1 MKKIIPFQKE
11 LSFDTKI
18 YEISS
23 ISLEHTLK
31 LKEENQIS
39 GEFIISGTY
48 KLTEASINV
57 DPFEYILP
65 FSISIDKKY
74 DTKNIDVDIND
85 FYYELSA
92 NQILS
97 VNIEVVIDG
106 LEEKEEIFVT
116 KEKTVIPN
124 EPEDIREEVD
134 TKELATEENPE
145 PVVKTEPQ
153 SEEIPRDETAK
164 SIFEN
169 LDENERYSVY
179 KIHIVTENDTIESI
193 LQKYQITKEELEAY
207 NDLNDMQIGSKLIIQ
222 ANENQ

>member
-1 MKKIIPFQKE
+1 MKKLIPFQKD
-11 LSFDTKI
+11 LNFDNKI
-18 YEISS
+18 HEISS

-31 LKEENQIS
+31 LNEGNQIS
-39 GEFIISGTY
+39 GEFIVSGTY

-74 DTKNIDVDIND
+74 ETKNINVDIND
-85 FYYELSA
+85 FYYELVN

-97 VNIEVVIDG
+97 INIEVVIDN

-124 EPEDIREEVD
+124 EPEDIREE
-134 TKELATEENPE
+134 TPNEENQE
-145 PVVKTEPQ
+145 ETETVSKTEN
-153 SEEIPRDETAK
+153 ENTETTK

-169 LDENERYSVY
+169 LDENERYAVY
-179 KIHIVTENDTIESI
+179 KVHVVTENDTVESI

-207 NDLNDMQIGSKLIIQ
+207 NDLNDVQMGSKLIIKD
-222 ANENQ
+222 NENK

>member
-1 MKKIIPFQKE
+1 MKKLIPFQKD
-11 LSFDTKI
+11 LNFDNKI
-18 YEISS
+18 HEISS

-31 LKEENQIS
+31 LNEGNQIS
-39 GEFIISGTY
+39 GEFIVSGTY

-74 DTKNIDVDIND
+74 ETKNINVDIND
-85 FYYELSA
+85 FYYELIN

-97 VNIEVVIDG
+97 INIEVVIDN
-106 LEEKEEIFVT
+106 LEEKEETFVT

-124 EPEDIREEVD
+124 EPEDIREE
-134 TKELATEENPE
+134 TTNEENQE
-145 PVVKTEPQ
+145 ETETVSKTEN
-153 SEEIPRDETAK
+153 ENTETTK

-169 LDENERYSVY
+169 LDENERYAVY
-179 KIHIVTENDTIESI
+179 KVHVVTENDTVESI

-207 NDLNDMQIGSKLIIQ
+207 NDLNDVQMGSKLIIKD
-222 ANENQ
+222 NENK

>member
-1 MKKIIPFQKE
+1 MKKLIPFQKD
-11 LSFDTKI
+11 LSFDNKI
-18 YEISS
+18 HEISS

-31 LKEENQIS
+31 LNEGNQIS
-39 GEFIISGTY
+39 GEFIVSGTY

-74 DTKNIDVDIND
+74 ETKNINVDIND
-85 FYYELSA
+85 FYYELVN

-97 VNIEVVIDG
+97 INIEVVIDN

-124 EPEDIREEVD
+124 EPEDIREE
-134 TKELATEENPE
+134 TPNEENQE
-145 PVVKTEPQ
+145 ETETVSKTEN
-153 SEEIPRDETAK
+153 ENTETTK

-169 LDENERYSVY
+169 LDENERYAVY
-179 KIHIVTENDTIESI
+179 KVHVVTENDTVESI

-207 NDLNDMQIGSKLIIQ
+207 NDLNDVQMGSKLIIKD
-222 ANENQ
+222 NENK

>member
-1 MKKIIPFQKE
+1 MKKLIPFQKD
-11 LSFDTKI
+11 LSFDNKI
-18 YEISS
+18 HEISS

-31 LKEENQIS
+31 LNEGNQIS
-39 GEFIISGTY
+39 GEFIVSGTY

-74 DTKNIDVDIND
+74 ETKNINVDIND
-85 FYYELSA
+85 FYYELVN

-97 VNIEVVIDG
+97 INIEVVIDN

-124 EPEDIREEVD
+124 EPEDIREEIPN
-134 TKELATEENPE
+134 EENQE
-145 PVVKTEPQ
+145 ETETVSKTEN
-153 SEEIPRDETAK
+153 ENTETTK

-169 LDENERYSVY
+169 LDENERYAVY
-179 KIHIVTENDTIESI
+179 KVHVVTENDTVESI

-207 NDLNDMQIGSKLIIQ
+207 NDLNDVQMGSKLIIKD
-222 ANENQ
+222 NENK

>member
-1 MKKIIPFQKE
+1 MKKLIPFQKD
-11 LSFDTKI
+11 LSFDNKI
-18 YEISS
+18 HEISS

-31 LKEENQIS
+31 LNEGNQIS
-39 GEFIISGTY
+39 GEFIVSGTY

-74 DTKNIDVDIND
+74 ETKNINVDIND
-85 FYYELSA
+85 FYYELIN

-97 VNIEVVIDG
+97 INIEVVIDN
-106 LEEKEEIFVT
+106 LEEKEETFVT

-124 EPEDIREEVD
+124 EPEDIREE
-134 TKELATEENPE
+134 TPNEENQE
-145 PVVKTEPQ
+145 ETETVSKTEN
-153 SEEIPRDETAK
+153 ENTETTK

-169 LDENERYSVY
+169 LDENERYAVY
-179 KIHIVTENDTIESI
+179 KVHVVTENDTVESI

-207 NDLNDMQIGSKLIIQ
+207 NDLNDVQMGSKLIIKD
-222 ANENQ
+222 NENK

>member
-1 MKKIIPFQKE
+1 MKKLIPFHKD
-11 LSFDTKI
+11 LSFDNKI
-18 YEISS
+18 HEISS

-31 LKEENQIS
+31 LNEGNQIS
-39 GEFIISGTY
+39 GEFIVSGTY

-74 DTKNIDVDIND
+74 ETKNINVDIND
-85 FYYELSA
+85 FYYELVN

-97 VNIEVVIDG
+97 INIEVVIDN
-106 LEEKEEIFVT
+106 LEEKEETFVT

-124 EPEDIREEVD
+124 EPEDIREE
-134 TKELATEENPE
+134 TPNEENQE
-145 PVVKTEPQ
+145 EIETVSKTEN
-153 SEEIPRDETAK
+153 ENTETTK

-169 LDENERYSVY
+169 LDENERYAVY
-179 KIHIVTENDTIESI
+179 KVHVVTENDTVESI

-207 NDLNDMQIGSKLIIQ
+207 NDLNDVQMGSKLIIKD
-222 ANENQ
+222 NENK

>member
-1 MKKIIPFQKE
+1 MKKLIPFQKD
-11 LSFDTKI
+11 LSFDNKI
-18 YEISS
+18 HEISS

-31 LKEENQIS
+31 LNEGNQIS
-39 GEFIISGTY
+39 GEFIVSGTY

-74 DTKNIDVDIND
+74 ETKNINVDIND
-85 FYYELSA
+85 FYYELIN

-97 VNIEVVIDG
+97 INIEVVIDN
-106 LEEKEEIFVT
+106 LEEKEETFVT

-124 EPEDIREEVD
+124 EPEDIREE
-134 TKELATEENPE
+134 TTNEENQE
-145 PVVKTEPQ
+145 ETETVSKTEN
-153 SEEIPRDETAK
+153 ENTETTK

-179 KIHIVTENDTIESI
+179 KVHVVTENDTVESI

-207 NDLNDMQIGSKLIIQ
+207 NDLNDVQMGSKLIIKD
-222 ANENQ
+222 NENK

>member
-1 MKKIIPFQKE
+1 MKKLIPFQKD
-11 LSFDTKI
+11 LSFDNKI
-18 YEISS
+18 NEISS

-31 LKEENQIS
+31 LNEGNQIS
-39 GEFIISGTY
+39 GEFIVSGTY

-74 DTKNIDVDIND
+74 ETKNINVDIND
-85 FYYELSA
+85 FYYELVN

-97 VNIEVVIDG
+97 INIEVVIDN

-124 EPEDIREEVD
+124 EPEDIREEIPN
-134 TKELATEENPE
+134 EENQE
-145 PVVKTEPQ
+145 ETETVSKTEN
-153 SEEIPRDETAK
+153 ENTETTK

-169 LDENERYSVY
+169 LDENERYAVY
-179 KIHIVTENDTIESI
+179 KVHVVTENDTVESI

-207 NDLNDMQIGSKLIIQ
+207 NDLNDVQMGSKLIIKD
-222 ANENQ
+222 NENK

>member
-1 MKKIIPFQKE
+1 MKKLIPFQKD
-11 LSFDTKI
+11 LSFDNKI
-18 YEISS
+18 HEISS

-31 LKEENQIS
+31 LNEGNQIS
-39 GEFIISGTY
+39 GEFTVSGTY

-74 DTKNIDVDIND
+74 ETKNINVDIND
-85 FYYELSA
+85 FYYELIN

-97 VNIEVVIDG
+97 INIEVVIDN
-106 LEEKEEIFVT
+106 LEEKEETFVT

-124 EPEDIREEVD
+124 EPEDIREE
-134 TKELATEENPE
+134 TTNEENQE
-145 PVVKTEPQ
+145 ETETVSKTEN
-153 SEEIPRDETAK
+153 ENTETTK

-169 LDENERYSVY
+169 LDENERYAVY
-179 KIHIVTENDTIESI
+179 KVHVVTENDTVESI

-207 NDLNDMQIGSKLIIQ
+207 NDLNDVQMGSKLIIKD
-222 ANENQ
+222 NENK

>member
-1 MKKIIPFQKE
+1 MKKLIPFQKD
-11 LSFDTKI
+11 LSFDNKI
-18 YEISS
+18 HEISS

-31 LKEENQIS
+31 LNEGNQIS
-39 GEFIISGTY
+39 GEFIVSGTY

-74 DTKNIDVDIND
+74 ETKNINVDIND
-85 FYYELSA
+85 FYYELVN

-97 VNIEVVIDG
+97 INIEVVIDN

-124 EPEDIREEVD
+124 EPEDIREE
-134 TKELATEENPE
+134 TSNEEKQEETETIS
-145 PVVKTEPQ
+145 KTEN
-153 SEEIPRDETAK
+153 ENTETAK

-169 LDENERYSVY
+169 LDENERYAVY
-179 KIHIVTENDTIESI
+179 KVHVVTENDTVESI
-193 LQKYQITKEELEAY
+193 MQKYQITKEELEAY
-207 NDLNDMQIGSKLIIQ
+207 NDLNDVQMGSKLIIKD
-222 ANENQ
+222 NENK

>member
-1 MKKIIPFQKE
+1 MKKLIPFQKD
-11 LSFDTKI
+11 LSFDNKI
-18 YEISS
+18 HEISS

-31 LKEENQIS
+31 LNEGNQIS
-39 GEFIISGTY
+39 GEFTVSGTY

-74 DTKNIDVDIND
+74 ETKNINVDIND
-85 FYYELSA
+85 FYYELIN

-97 VNIEVVIDG
+97 INIEVVIDN
-106 LEEKEEIFVT
+106 LEEKEETFVT

-124 EPEDIREEVD
+124 EPEDISEE
-134 TKELATEENPE
+134 TTNEENQE
-145 PVVKTEPQ
+145 ETETVSKTEN
-153 SEEIPRDETAK
+153 ENTETTK

-169 LDENERYSVY
+169 LDENERYAVY
-179 KIHIVTENDTIESI
+179 KVHVVTENDTVESI

-207 NDLNDMQIGSKLIIQ
+207 NDLNDVQMGSKLIIKD
-222 ANENQ
+222 NENK

>member
-1 MKKIIPFQKE
+1 MKKIIPFRKE
-11 LSFDTKI
+11 LSFDSKI

-31 LKEENQIS
+31 LKEDNQIS

-85 FYYELSA
+85 FYYELSS

-106 LEEKEEIFVT
+106 LEEKEETFVT

-124 EPEDIREEVD
+124 ETEDDREELETEEKIE
-134 TKELATEENPE
+134 TKENIE
-145 PVVKTEPQ
+145 PVAKTEQ
-153 SEEIPRDETAK
+153 IEEPRDESTK

-179 KIHIVTENDTIESI
+179 KVHVVTENDTVESI
-193 LQKYQITKEELEAY
+193 LQNYQITKDQLEAY
-207 NDLNDMQIGSKLIIQ
+207 NDLNDLQVGSKLIVQ
-222 ANENQ
+222 ANEN

>member
-1 MKKIIPFQKE
+1 MKKIIPFRKE
-11 LSFDTKI
+11 LSFDSKI

-31 LKEENQIS
+31 LKEDNQIS

-85 FYYELSA
+85 FYYELSS

-124 EPEDIREEVD
+124 ETEDDREELETEEKIE
-134 TKELATEENPE
+134 TKENIE
-145 PVVKTEPQ
+145 PVAKTEQ
-153 SEEIPRDETAK
+153 IEEPRDESTK

-179 KIHIVTENDTIESI
+179 KVHVVTENDTVESI
-193 LQKYQITKEELEAY
+193 LQNYQITKDQLEAY
-207 NDLNDMQIGSKLIIQ
+207 NDLNDLQVGSKLIIQ
-222 ANENQ
+222 ANEN

>member
-1 MKKIIPFQKE
+1 MKKIIPFRKE
-11 LSFDTKI
+11 LSFDSKI

-31 LKEENQIS
+31 LKEDNQIS

-85 FYYELSA
+85 FYYELSS

-106 LEEKEEIFVT
+106 LEEKEETFVT

-124 EPEDIREEVD
+124 ETEDDREELETEEKIE
-134 TKELATEENPE
+134 TKENIE
-145 PVVKTEPQ
+145 PVAKTEQ
-153 SEEIPRDETAK
+153 IEEPRDESTK

-179 KIHIVTENDTIESI
+179 KVHVVKENDTVESI
-193 LQKYQITKEELEAY
+193 LQNYQITKDQLEAY
-207 NDLNDMQIGSKLIIQ
+207 NDLNDLQVGSKLIIQ
-222 ANENQ
+222 ANEN

>member
-1 MKKIIPFQKE
+1 MKKLIPFQKD
-11 LSFDTKI
+11 LSFDNKI
-18 YEISS
+18 HEISS

-31 LKEENQIS
+31 LNEGNQIS
-39 GEFIISGTY
+39 GEFIVSGTY

-74 DTKNIDVDIND
+74 ETKNINVDIND
-85 FYYELSA
+85 FYYELVN

-97 VNIEVVIDG
+97 INIEVVIDN
-106 LEEKEEIFVT
+106 LEEKEETFVT

-124 EPEDIREEVD
+124 EPEDIREE
-134 TKELATEENPE
+134 TLNEENQE
-145 PVVKTEPQ
+145 ETETVSKTEN
-153 SEEIPRDETAK
+153 ENTETTK

-179 KIHIVTENDTIESI
+179 KVHVVTENDTVESI

-207 NDLNDMQIGSKLIIQ
+207 NDLNDVQMGSKLIIKD
-222 ANENQ
+222 NENK

>member
-1 MKKIIPFQKE
+1 MKKIIPFRKE
-11 LSFDTKI
+11 LSFDSKI

-31 LKEENQIS
+31 LKEDNQIS

-85 FYYELSA
+85 FYYELSS

-106 LEEKEEIFVT
+106 LEEKEETFVT

-124 EPEDIREEVD
+124 ETEDDREEL
-134 TKELATEENPE
+134 ETEEKIETNENIE
-145 PVVKTEPQ
+145 PVAKTEQ
-153 SEEIPRDETAK
+153 IEEPRDESTK

-179 KIHIVTENDTIESI
+179 KVHVVTENDTVESI
-193 LQKYQITKEELEAY
+193 LQNYQITKDRLEAY
-207 NDLNDMQIGSKLIIQ
+207 NDLNDLQVGSKLIIQ
-222 ANENQ
+222 ANEN

>member
-1 MKKIIPFQKE
+1 MKKLIPFQKD
-11 LSFDTKI
+11 LNFDNKI
-18 YEISS
+18 HEIRS

-31 LKEENQIS
+31 LNEGNQIS
-39 GEFIISGTY
+39 GEFIVSGTY

-74 DTKNIDVDIND
+74 ETKNINVDIND
-85 FYYELSA
+85 FYYELVN

-97 VNIEVVIDG
+97 INIEVVIDN

-124 EPEDIREEVD
+124 EPEDIREE
-134 TKELATEENPE
+134 TPNEENQE
-145 PVVKTEPQ
+145 EIETVSKTEN
-153 SEEIPRDETAK
+153 ENTETTK

-169 LDENERYSVY
+169 LDENERYAVY
-179 KIHIVTENDTIESI
+179 KVHVVTENDTVESI
-193 LQKYQITKEELEAY
+193 IQKYQITKEELEAY
-207 NDLNDMQIGSKLIIQ
+207 NDLNDVQMGSKLIIKD
-222 ANENQ
+222 NENK

>member
-1 MKKIIPFQKE
+1 MKKIIPFRKE
-11 LSFDTKI
+11 LSFDSKI

-31 LKEENQIS
+31 LKEDNQIS

-85 FYYELSA
+85 FYYELSS

-106 LEEKEEIFVT
+106 LEEKEETFVT

-124 EPEDIREEVD
+124 ETEDDREELETEEKIE
-134 TKELATEENPE
+134 TKENIE
-145 PVVKTEPQ
+145 PVAKTEQ
-153 SEEIPRDETAK
+153 IEEPRDENTK

-179 KIHIVTENDTIESI
+179 KVHVVTENDTVESI
-193 LQKYQITKEELEAY
+193 LQNYQITKDQLEAY
-207 NDLNDMQIGSKLIIQ
+207 NDLNDLQVGSKLIIQ
-222 ANENQ
+222 ANEN

>member
-1 MKKIIPFQKE
+1 MKKLIPFQKD
-11 LSFDTKI
+11 LSFDNKI
-18 YEISS
+18 HEISS

-31 LKEENQIS
+31 LNEGNQIS
-39 GEFIISGTY
+39 GEFIVSGTY

-74 DTKNIDVDIND
+74 ETKNINVDIND
-85 FYYELSA
+85 FYYELVN

-97 VNIEVVIDG
+97 INIEVVIDN
-106 LEEKEEIFVT
+106 LEEKEETFVT

-124 EPEDIREEVD
+124 EPEDIREE
-134 TKELATEENPE
+134 TTNEENQE
-145 PVVKTEPQ
+145 ETETVSKTEN
-153 SEEIPRDETAK
+153 ENTETTK

-169 LDENERYSVY
+169 LDENERYAVY
-179 KIHIVTENDTIESI
+179 KVHVVTENDTVESI

-207 NDLNDMQIGSKLIIQ
+207 NDLNDVQMGSKLIIKD
-222 ANENQ
+222 NENK

>member
-1 MKKIIPFQKE
+1 MKKLIPFQKD
-11 LSFDTKI
+11 LSFDNKI
-18 YEISS
+18 HEISS

-31 LKEENQIS
+31 LNEGNQIS
-39 GEFIISGTY
+39 GEFIVSGTY

-74 DTKNIDVDIND
+74 ETKNINVDIND
-85 FYYELSA
+85 FYYELIN

-97 VNIEVVIDG
+97 INIEVVIDN
-106 LEEKEEIFVT
+106 LEEKEETFVT

-124 EPEDIREEVD
+124 EPEDIREE
-134 TKELATEENPE
+134 TLNEENQE
-145 PVVKTEPQ
+145 ETETV
-153 SEEIPRDETAK
+153 SKIENENTETTK

-169 LDENERYSVY
+169 LDENERYAVY
-179 KIHIVTENDTIESI
+179 KVHVVTENDTVESI

-207 NDLNDMQIGSKLIIQ
+207 NDLNDVQMGSKLIIKD
-222 ANENQ
+222 NENK

>member
-1 MKKIIPFQKE
+1 MKKLIPFQKD
-11 LSFDTKI
+11 LSFDNKI
-18 YEISS
+18 HEISS

-31 LKEENQIS
+31 LNEGNQIS
-39 GEFIISGTY
+39 GEFIVSGTY

-74 DTKNIDVDIND
+74 ETKNINVDIND
-85 FYYELSA
+85 FYYELVN

-97 VNIEVVIDG
+97 INIEVVIDN

-124 EPEDIREEVD
+124 EPEDIREE
-134 TKELATEENPE
+134 TPNEENQE
-145 PVVKTEPQ
+145 EIETVSKTEN
-153 SEEIPRDETAK
+153 ENTETTK

-169 LDENERYSVY
+169 LDENERYAVY
-179 KIHIVTENDTIESI
+179 KVHVVTENDTVESI

-207 NDLNDMQIGSKLIIQ
+207 NDLNDVQMGSKLIIKD
-222 ANENQ
+222 NENK

>member
-1 MKKIIPFQKE
+1 MKKIIPFRKE
-11 LSFDTKI
+11 LSFDSKI

-31 LKEENQIS
+31 LKEDNQIS

-85 FYYELSA
+85 FYYELSS

-106 LEEKEEIFVT
+106 LEEKEETFVT

-124 EPEDIREEVD
+124 ETEDDREELETEEKIE
-134 TKELATEENPE
+134 TKENIE
-145 PVVKTEPQ
+145 PVAKTEQ
-153 SEEIPRDETAK
+153 IEEPRDESTK

-179 KIHIVTENDTIESI
+179 KVHVVTENDTVESI
-193 LQKYQITKEELEAY
+193 LQNYQITKDQLEAY
-207 NDLNDMQIGSKLIIQ
+207 NDLNDLQVGSKLIIQ
-222 ANENQ
+222 ANEN

>member
-1 MKKIIPFQKE
+1 MKKLIPFQKD
-11 LSFDTKI
+11 LNFDNKI
-18 YEISS
+18 NEISS

-31 LKEENQIS
+31 LNEGNQIS

-74 DTKNIDVDIND
+74 ETKNINVDIND
-85 FYYELSA
+85 FYYELVN

-97 VNIEVVIDG
+97 INIEVVIDN
-106 LEEKEEIFVT
+106 LEEKEETFVT

-124 EPEDIREEVD
+124 EPEDIREE
-134 TKELATEENPE
+134 TPNEENQE
-145 PVVKTEPQ
+145 EIETVSKTEN
-153 SEEIPRDETAK
+153 ENTETTK

-169 LDENERYSVY
+169 LDENERYAVY
-179 KIHIVTENDTIESI
+179 KVHVVTENDTVESI

-207 NDLNDMQIGSKLIIQ
+207 NDLNDVQMGSKLIIKD
-222 ANENQ
+222 NENK

>member
-1 MKKIIPFQKE
+1 MKKIIPFRKE
-11 LSFDTKI
+11 LSFDSKI

-31 LKEENQIS
+31 LKEDNQIS
-39 GEFIISGTY
+39 VEFIISGTY

-85 FYYELSA
+85 FYYELSS

-106 LEEKEEIFVT
+106 LEEKEETFVT

-124 EPEDIREEVD
+124 ETEDDREELETEEKIE
-134 TKELATEENPE
+134 TKENIE
-145 PVVKTEPQ
+145 PVAKTEQ
-153 SEEIPRDETAK
+153 IEEPRDESTK

-179 KIHIVTENDTIESI
+179 KVHVVTENDTVESI
-193 LQKYQITKEELEAY
+193 LQNYQITKDQLEAY
-207 NDLNDMQIGSKLIIQ
+207 NDLNDLQVGSKLIIQ
-222 ANENQ
+222 ANEN

>member
-1 MKKIIPFQKE
+1 MKKIIPFRKE
-11 LSFDTKI
+11 LSFDSKI

-31 LKEENQIS
+31 LKEDNQIS

-85 FYYELSA
+85 FYYELSS

-106 LEEKEEIFVT
+106 LEEKEETFVT

-124 EPEDIREEVD
+124 ETEDDREEL
-134 TKELATEENPE
+134 ETEEKIETNENIE
-145 PVVKTEPQ
+145 PVAKTEQ
-153 SEEIPRDETAK
+153 IEEPRDESTK

-179 KIHIVTENDTIESI
+179 KVHVVTENDTVESI
-193 LQKYQITKEELEAY
+193 LQNYQITKDQLEAY
-207 NDLNDMQIGSKLIIQ
+207 NDLNDLQVGSKLIIQ
-222 ANENQ
+222 ANEN

>member
-1 MKKIIPFQKE
+1 MKKLIPFQKD
-11 LSFDTKI
+11 LSFDNKI
-18 YEISS
+18 HEISS

-31 LKEENQIS
+31 LNEGNQIS
-39 GEFIISGTY
+39 GEFIVSGTY

-74 DTKNIDVDIND
+74 ETKNINVDIND
-85 FYYELSA
+85 FYYELVN

-97 VNIEVVIDG
+97 INIEVVIDN
-106 LEEKEEIFVT
+106 LEEKEETFVT

-124 EPEDIREEVD
+124 EPEDIREE
-134 TKELATEENPE
+134 TSNEEKQEETET
-145 PVVKTEPQ
+145 VSKTEN
-153 SEEIPRDETAK
+153 ENTETTK

-169 LDENERYSVY
+169 LDENERYAVY
-179 KIHIVTENDTIESI
+179 KVHVVTENDTVESI

-207 NDLNDMQIGSKLIIQ
+207 NDLNDVQMGSKLIIKD
-222 ANENQ
+222 NENK

>member
-1 MKKIIPFQKE
+1 MKKIIPFRKE
-11 LSFDTKI
+11 LSFDSKI

-31 LKEENQIS
+31 LKEDNQIS

-85 FYYELSA
+85 FYYELSS

-106 LEEKEEIFVT
+106 LEEKEETFVT

-124 EPEDIREEVD
+124 EIEDDREELETEEKIE
-134 TKELATEENPE
+134 TKENIE
-145 PVVKTEPQ
+145 PVAKTEQ
-153 SEEIPRDETAK
+153 IEEPRDESTK

-179 KIHIVTENDTIESI
+179 KVHVVTENDTVESI
-193 LQKYQITKEELEAY
+193 LQNYQITKDRLEAY
-207 NDLNDMQIGSKLIIQ
+207 NDLNDLQVGSKLIIQ
-222 ANENQ
+222 ANEN